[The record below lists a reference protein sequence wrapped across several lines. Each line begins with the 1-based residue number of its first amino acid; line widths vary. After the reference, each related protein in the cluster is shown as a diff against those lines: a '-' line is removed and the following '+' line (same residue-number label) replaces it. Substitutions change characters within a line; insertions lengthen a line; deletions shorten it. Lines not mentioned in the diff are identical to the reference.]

1 MTLTG
6 VGGWSASETEQ
17 LCERI
22 NGLAL
27 ATLVDTMDRLEAA
40 VADLEGSGA

>member
-17 LCERI
+17 LCERV

-27 ATLVDTMDRLEAA
+27 ATLMDTMDRLEAA
-40 VADLEGSGA
+40 VADLERGSA